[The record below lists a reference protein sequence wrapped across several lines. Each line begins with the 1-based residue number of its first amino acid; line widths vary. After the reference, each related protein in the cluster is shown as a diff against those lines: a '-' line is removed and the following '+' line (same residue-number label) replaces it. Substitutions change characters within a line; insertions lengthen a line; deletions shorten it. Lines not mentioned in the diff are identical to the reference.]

1 MMRRS
6 DVMEQ
11 AVVIGVDVSKAELVV
26 AVHPSGETWT
36 SETTSLAIETLV
48 ARVRALQPGLI
59 VMEATA
65 GYELPFAAACAVA
78 GLPVAIVNPR
88 QVRAFAQALGRTAKT
103 DRIDAGVLALF
114 GARVQP
120 PPRAVP
126 DGETQAL
133 SDLVTRRRQL
143 LEMLG
148 AERRRL
154 EHAPP
159 TGPVTRNLRTHIRW
173 LERRLTDVDEEIGTA
188 IQHSAVWRVHDDLL
202 RTVPGI
208 GPATARTLL
217 AELPELGRLDRRAI
231 AALVGVAPFNC
242 DSGQFRGRRRIWGGR
257 RSVRASLYM
266 AALVASRHNPVLAAF
281 YRRLRDLGKPPKVAL
296 VAVMRKLLTILNAMI
311 KHQCRWNPKAA
322 STPASTSR
330 PARGVAVLA

>member
-1 MMRRS
+1 
-6 DVMEQ
+6 MEDP
-11 AVVIGVDVSKAELVV
+11 VVIGVDVSKAALVI

-36 SETTSLAIETLV
+36 SETTPAAIDALV
-48 ARVRALQPGLI
+48 TRLREFELQLI

-65 GYELPFAAACAVA
+65 GYELPLAAACAAA
-78 GLPVAIVNPR
+78 GLSVAIVNPR
-88 QVRAFAQALGRTAKT
+88 QVRAFAQAVGRTAKT
-103 DRIDAGVLALF
+103 DTIDAAVLALF
-114 GARVQP
+114 GARVRP
-120 PPRAVP
+120 TPRAVA
-126 DGETQAL
+126 DAETQAL
-133 SDLVTRRRQL
+133 AGLTTRRRQL

-154 EHAPP
+154 AQAPP
-159 TGPVTRNLRTHIRW
+159 TGPVTRDLRTHIRW
-173 LERRLTDVDEEIGTA
+173 LERRVADVDEEIGTA
-188 IQHSAVWRVHDDLL
+188 IQHSAVWRVQEDLL

-208 GPATARTLL
+208 GPTTARTLL

-242 DSGQFRGRRRIWGGR
+242 DSGQFRGRRHIWGGR
-257 RSVRASLYM
+257 AAVRASLYM

-311 KHQCRWNPKAA
+311 KQHAHWNPKVA
-322 STPASTSR
+322 STPASPSR
-330 PARGVAVLA
+330 PARAVTVGA